1 MMYSDNPNYFD
12 EEVATK
18 SNETNSK
25 SFFLF
30 KKRHSSGKLVTSK
43 PVSINI
49 DLNPGAQKRRGSLK
63 GLLRSRSNSTTSP
76 PVRTADTNT
85 RKHNTLDYR
94 NHGADSIRDRWDSYN
109 DSFSE
114 NSANDDVFYSNSI
127 DSKCSSLLQGRR
139 EHLRSEEA
147 TSSETRRHS
156 IGTFMMKEHMR
167 TGSISDEVPKML
179 APKAPTA
186 SKSIQ
191 RHGESPMSAVDDILF
206 VTSRHNEQAMMWV
219 NHLKTCFDKI
229 TKQRGRLPFNFL
241 HVKIDEDQIT
251 QQLTHRCQYT
261 KLQIV
266 IVCPT
271 LLSLSSQFLQSNMK
285 LLLKPERVLGMLL
298 DVTETR
304 VWEIHK
310 ATFPAYNK
318 WRTCV
323 VGDHEQ
329 SFVSEL
335 LGIATDILGRAL
347 RQQPMLNTE
356 VTNVV
361 SSPKTTTAASHSTAG
376 HQEAFTL
383 FPRKVKVGQS
393 KIIAILNE
401 PLIKDDWIKIKIE
414 KANEIIEIT
423 NIKRRN
429 PYTIQFNI
437 PETCMEISM
446 MIGIRLEK
454 NNVDLGCRP
463 LKCESRLRELEQI
476 LKSQDAPMDFLC
488 QSIGIAVSDRDKLD
502 TYLLHSF
509 QRNIPPNFHLLNAEA
524 TGDGLKTHRE
534 TNPEEY
540 PTLLHFAAY
549 WGLEKLCLQLM
560 DCPGGD
566 VACEMRNISGRTPA
580 DLAEIGGHFKL
591 ANNFK
596 NFSQMHEFTT
606 MYHYFK
612 GISEAS
618 PNKVVIEPKSS
629 SSTPAHNTKERSPM
643 VKSSPHA
650 GRAPRHQHH
659 QSEGY
664 MEMNGSGSDIESSQC
679 EGFNSVSNLN
689 YLNVE
694 ASGGSGQDEV
704 DFVAFDPQKQAEK
717 DKEILNNL
725 NSSHDESVGREHEIL
740 FNELRIT
747 EPEYFESSDINKSD
761 AFSQECSNLLENCN
775 VYCNNDFD
783 YLIQPSNLPVKT
795 SESESDYL
803 VQPSNIPIH
812 EYSNFDFGNEYQNN
826 PSNKQ
831 INVNQ
836 EAGREISHLRLS
848 FKKKDQETDYKPKN
862 ATLKRQESNTSK
874 KSVDDELLEIITDFK
889 NNVFTIQEVE
899 QLVDSWKSRNDVQKS
914 FKDKAEQLQ
923 RMREEYERIQQQMKE
938 KLKRPT
944 PFERMKKMFSKN
956 KHTPSKKVNP
966 SATTPSDVC
975 DDIKFSMLAPSSH
988 SHRPISSTS
997 LQSISS
1003 GSSGRMSTLSGAS
1016 VGDSGTHSDSDERKF
1031 GFGNKEHNRGSLM
1044 ENYMIPPAPR
1054 PVITPA
1060 GTPTPV
1066 EEKERP
1072 CFGSAMANEHYTIFP
1087 SNIPVFQEPYNDY
1100 VNTPCSPTLNP
1111 IDETKESETQV
1122 QHIKIQRH
1130 EIIYSQLENA
1140 RPTLSSFRAS
1150 TDEQQSSN
1158 IEDV

>member
-1 MMYSDNPNYFD
+1 MESD
-12 EEVATK
+12 
-18 SNETNSK
+18 
-25 SFFLF
+25 L
-30 KKRHSSGKLVTSK
+30 H
-43 PVSINI
+43 
-49 DLNPGAQKRRGSLK
+49 DL
-63 GLLRSRSNSTTSP
+63 T
-76 PVRTADTNT
+76 
-85 RKHNTLDYR
+85 
-94 NHGADSIRDRWDSYN
+94 
-109 DSFSE
+109 
-114 NSANDDVFYSNSI
+114 
-127 DSKCSSLLQGRR
+127 
-139 EHLRSEEA
+139 
-147 TSSETRRHS
+147 
-156 IGTFMMKEHMR
+156 
-167 TGSISDEVPKML
+167 
-179 APKAPTA
+179 
-186 SKSIQ
+186 
-191 RHGESPMSAVDDILF
+191 GESLMSTVDDILF

-251 QQLTHRCQYT
+251 HQLAHRCQFT

-271 LLSLSSQFLQSNMK
+271 LLSLSSQFLQSNLK

-298 DVTETR
+298 DVAEGR

-310 ATFPAYNK
+310 TTFPAYNK

-347 RQQPMLNTE
+347 RQQPLLSSD
-356 VTNVV
+356 VANVV
-361 SSPKTTTAASHSTAG
+361 ASPKAATAASHSTTG

-401 PLIKDDWIKIKIE
+401 PMVKDDWIKIKIE

-437 PETCMEISM
+437 PESCMEISM
-446 MIGIRLEK
+446 MIGIRVEK
-454 NNVDLGCRP
+454 NSIDLGCRP

-488 QSIGIAVSDRDKLD
+488 QSIGIAISDRDKLD

-509 QRNIPPNFHLLNAEA
+509 QRNIPPNFHLLNSVDAGE
-524 TGDGLKTHRE
+524 GLKTHRE

-580 DLAEIGGHFKL
+580 DLAEIGSHFKL
-591 ANNFK
+591 ANSFK

-618 PNKVVIEPKSS
+618 PNKIVIEPKSS
-629 SSTPAHNTKERSPM
+629 STKSANNTKESLPI
-643 VKSSPHA
+643 VKSAPHA
-650 GRAPRHQHH
+650 GSAPRHPHH

-694 ASGGSGQDEV
+694 ALTGGGHDEV
-704 DFVAFDPQKQAEK
+704 DFVPIDSQKQLEK

-725 NSSHDESVGREHEIL
+725 NSSHDVSTGREHEIL

-761 AFSQECSNLLENCN
+761 TFSQECSNLLENCN
-775 VYCNNDFD
+775 VYCNNEFD
-783 YLIQPSNLPVKT
+783 YLIQPSNLPVRNA
-795 SESESDYL
+795 ESESDYS

-848 FKKKDQETDYKPKN
+848 FKKKDQDSDCKPKSS
-862 ATLKRQESNTSK
+862 TLKRQESNSSK

-944 PFERMKKMFSKN
+944 PFERMKKMFTKS
-956 KHTPSKKVNP
+956 KHTPSKKVNAI
-966 SATTPSDVC
+966 ATTPSDVC
-975 DDIKFSMLAPSSH
+975 DDIKFSMLSPTSN
-988 SHRPISSTS
+988 SHRPVSSTS

-1031 GFGNKEHNRGSLM
+1031 GFVNKDNNRSSLM
-1044 ENYMIPPAPR
+1044 DNYMIPPAPR

-1066 EEKERP
+1066 EEKDRP
-1072 CFGSAMANEHYTIFP
+1072 CFSSAIANEHYCIFP

-1100 VNTPCSPTLNP
+1100 VNTPCSLPLNR
-1111 IDETKESETQV
+1111 IDETKESENQV
-1122 QHIKIQRH
+1122 QPIKIQRH
-1130 EIIYSQLENA
+1130 EIIYSQLENV
-1140 RPTLSSFRAS
+1140 RPTLSSFRTS
-1150 TDEQQSSN
+1150 LDDSQTSSIDEK
-1158 IEDV
+1158 

>member
-1 MMYSDNPNYFD
+1 
-12 EEVATK
+12 
-18 SNETNSK
+18 
-25 SFFLF
+25 
-30 KKRHSSGKLVTSK
+30 
-43 PVSINI
+43 
-49 DLNPGAQKRRGSLK
+49 
-63 GLLRSRSNSTTSP
+63 
-76 PVRTADTNT
+76 
-85 RKHNTLDYR
+85 
-94 NHGADSIRDRWDSYN
+94 
-109 DSFSE
+109 
-114 NSANDDVFYSNSI
+114 
-127 DSKCSSLLQGRR
+127 
-139 EHLRSEEA
+139 
-147 TSSETRRHS
+147 
-156 IGTFMMKEHMR
+156 
-167 TGSISDEVPKML
+167 
-179 APKAPTA
+179 
-186 SKSIQ
+186 
-191 RHGESPMSAVDDILF
+191 
-206 VTSRHNEQAMMWV
+206 
-219 NHLKTCFDKI
+219 
-229 TKQRGRLPFNFL
+229 
-241 HVKIDEDQIT
+241 
-251 QQLTHRCQYT
+251 
-261 KLQIV
+261 
-266 IVCPT
+266 
-271 LLSLSSQFLQSNMK
+271 
-285 LLLKPERVLGMLL
+285 
-298 DVTETR
+298 
-304 VWEIHK
+304 
-310 ATFPAYNK
+310 
-318 WRTCV
+318 
-323 VGDHEQ
+323 
-329 SFVSEL
+329 
-335 LGIATDILGRAL
+335 
-347 RQQPMLNTE
+347 
-356 VTNVV
+356 
-361 SSPKTTTAASHSTAG
+361 
-376 HQEAFTL
+376 
-383 FPRKVKVGQS
+383 
-393 KIIAILNE
+393 
-401 PLIKDDWIKIKIE
+401 
-414 KANEIIEIT
+414 
-423 NIKRRN
+423 
-429 PYTIQFNI
+429 
-437 PETCMEISM
+437 
-446 MIGIRLEK
+446 
-454 NNVDLGCRP
+454 
-463 LKCESRLRELEQI
+463 
-476 LKSQDAPMDFLC
+476 
-488 QSIGIAVSDRDKLD
+488 
-502 TYLLHSF
+502 
-509 QRNIPPNFHLLNAEA
+509 
-524 TGDGLKTHRE
+524 
-534 TNPEEY
+534 
-540 PTLLHFAAY
+540 
-549 WGLEKLCLQLM
+549 
-560 DCPGGD
+560 
-566 VACEMRNISGRTPA
+566 
-580 DLAEIGGHFKL
+580 
-591 ANNFK
+591 
-596 NFSQMHEFTT
+596 MHEFTT

-836 EAGREISHLRLS
+836 EAGRETSHLRLS

-1031 GFGNKEHNRGSLM
+1031 GFGNKEHNRGCLM

-1066 EEKERP
+1066 EEKVRP
-1072 CFGSAMANEHYTIFP
+1072 CCGSAMANEHYTIFP
-1087 SNIPVFQEPYNDY
+1087 SNIPVFQEPYTDY